1 MALATL
7 RVCGAHDR
15 VRARVRAFTCPDC
28 SSLVPFE
35 STRCLVSDTDL
46 GYSRRDRAMLALRDG
61 RTADGL
67 VRCVNAE
74 IAACNW
80 LTTPDRP
87 LCDCCALTRT
97 RPADGDTDALAA
109 FAGTEAAKRRLLHQ
123 LDDLELPVVGR
134 DQDPEGG
141 LAFDLLSSVHE
152 NVVIGHASGV
162 VTIDLAEGDD
172 GYREQI
178 RVRLAEPY
186 RTMLGHLRHETGHWY
201 WEVLVDRP
209 GGTDAFRA
217 LFGDETTSYAD
228 AIEQHYGGEPPPG
241 WEDEY
246 VSTYATMH
254 PWEDW
259 AETFAHYLHIRDTV
273 QTAAA
278 YGLVVEGPDDAE
290 SPPEAPLESV
300 PSEQPA
306 TFDEIVETWLPLT
319 YALNAVNRSMGAQDL
334 YPFVLAPKVLEK
346 LRFVHDLV
354 TAHLPYR
361 TPGEAAAAP
370 V

>member
-1 MALATL
+1 
-7 RVCGAHDR
+7 
-15 VRARVRAFTCPDC
+15 VRAFACPDC

-35 STRCLVSDTDL
+35 SFRCLVSDSDL
-46 GYSRRDRAMLALRDG
+46 GYSRADRELRVLHDG

-87 LCDCCALTRT
+87 LCGSCALTRT
-97 RPADGDTDALAA
+97 RPADGDTEALAT
-109 FAGTEAAKRRLLHQ
+109 FARTEGAKRRLVYQ
-123 LDDLELPVVGR
+123 LDDLGLPVVGR
-134 DQDPEGG
+134 DEDPDGG
-141 LAFDLLSSVHE
+141 LAFDLLSSAHE
-152 NVVIGHASGV
+152 NVTIGHASGV

-172 GYREQI
+172 GYREKL
-178 RVRLAEPY
+178 RVQLAEPY

-201 WEVLVDRP
+201 WEVLVDRA
-209 GGTDAFRA
+209 GNTDAFRA
-217 LFGDETTSYAD
+217 LFGDETVSYAD
-228 AIEQHYGGEPPPG
+228 ALERHYGGEPPAG
-241 WEDEY
+241 WEQEH
-246 VSTYATMH
+246 VSTYATAH

-259 AETFAHYLHIRDTV
+259 AESFAHYLHIRDTE

-278 YGLVVEGPDDAE
+278 YGLVVEGPDAQA
-290 SPPEAPLESV
+290 PPEAPLEAV
-300 PSEQPA
+300 PSERPG

-319 YALNAVNRSMGAQDL
+319 YALNAVNRSMGAHDL
-334 YPFVLAPKVLEK
+334 YPFVLTPTVLAK

-354 TAHLPYR
+354 EAHLPYR
-361 TPGEAAAAP
+361 TPAGTQIP

>member
-1 MALATL
+1 
-7 RVCGAHDR
+7 
-15 VRARVRAFTCPDC
+15 VRAFTCPDC

-35 STRCLVSDTDL
+35 STRCLVSDSDL
-46 GYSRRDRAMLALRDG
+46 GYSRSDRGMLVLHDG
-61 RTADGL
+61 RTTGGL
-67 VRCVNAE
+67 LRCVNAG

-109 FAGTEAAKRRLLHQ
+109 FARTEAAKRRLLYQ
-123 LDDLELPVVGR
+123 LDDLGLPVVGR
-134 DQDPEGG
+134 DVDPEGG
-141 LAFDLLSSVHE
+141 LGFDLLSSAHE
-152 NVVIGHASGV
+152 NVTIGHASGV

-172 GYREQI
+172 GYREQVRI
-178 RVRLAEPY
+178 RLAEPY
-186 RTMLGHLRHETGHWY
+186 RTMLGHLRHETGHWF
-201 WEVLVDRP
+201 WEVLVDRQ
-209 GGTDAFRA
+209 GGTGAFRA
-217 LFGDETTSYAD
+217 LFGDESASYAD
-228 AIEQHYGGEPPPG
+228 AIERHYGGEPPVG

-259 AETFAHYLHIRDTV
+259 AETFAHYLHIRDTE

-278 YGLVVEGPDDAE
+278 YGLVVEGPDAAA
-290 SPPEAPLESV
+290 PAAAPLEAV
-300 PSEQPA
+300 PSERPA

-319 YALNAVNRSMGAQDL
+319 YALNAVNRSMGAHDL

-354 TAHLPYR
+354 QARVPYR
-361 TPGEAAAAP
+361 TPGEKIA
-370 V
+370 